1 VKETDHGTYYIETYG
16 CQMNEHDTE
25 KMAAMLEELNMHA
38 VTAPDRA
45 EVVIINTC
53 SIREKAEHKVYSA
66 LGKLRS
72 LKAKNPEI
80 VLIVSGCVAQQEK
93 DRLLKRAGHL
103 DVVLGTHSISEL
115 PKIVEQLRLKRS
127 RICCTD
133 FSGDV
138 KSLHMQAPCKSDRG
152 VCSYVTIMQGCSNFC
167 SYCVVP
173 FTRGP
178 EQSRMSGEII
188 EEVQALTERGVR
200 EITLLGQNVN
210 AYGND
215 LGNGDSFTGLLPDN
229 PDIAR
234 V

>member
-1 VKETDHGTYYIETYG
+1 MNRPTRGTFYIETYG
-16 CQMNEHDTE
+16 CQMNDHDSE
-25 KMAAMLEELNMHA
+25 KMAAMLEHLGMAA
-38 VTAPDRA
+38 VPDPDSA

-72 LKAKNPEI
+72 IKARNPEM

-93 DRLLKRAGHL
+93 DKLLKRAEHL
-103 DVVLGTHSISEL
+103 DAVLGTHSVCEL
-115 PKIVEQLRLKRS
+115 PEIVDQVRRNRS
-127 RICCTD
+127 RISRTN
-133 FSGDV
+133 FSEDV
-138 KSLHMQAPCKSDRG
+138 KSLHMQAPCKADST
-152 VCSYVTIMQGCSNFC
+152 VCSYLTIMQGCSNFC

-178 EQSRMSGEII
+178 EQSRPSGEIT
-188 EEVQALTERGVR
+188 EEARGLVESGIR

-215 LGNGDSFTGLLPDN
+215 LSNGETFTGLLEKLDR
-229 PDIAR
+229 IT
-234 V
+234 